1 MDIRLAMAASIV
13 RQSVYRL
20 SAFVMNR
27 GRSLL
32 LILLLLSFI
41 GCDSSDEQEEERPI
55 NSRQNG
61 FTVSLAWD
69 AVQDSGVLGY
79 YIHYGKRSPHQIGS
93 CAYDDQIFV
102 ASNYGIVTHLDP
114 GLTYYFAVSAY
125 NGLDSSCSNEVFVHT
140 PSIDCCPP

>member
-79 YIHYGKRSPHQIGS
+79 YIHYGKEVPSLGVEIG
-93 CAYDDQIFV
+93 
-102 ASNYGIVTHLDP
+102 
-114 GLTYYFAVSAY
+114 
-125 NGLDSSCSNEVFVHT
+125 
-140 PSIDCCPP
+140 